1 MQKNL
6 LLERMKSKLA
16 KLKGYV
22 GMWYPPKDRKKDRI
36 HQLRAYLKRE
46 INNLIEDSYDE

>member
-6 LLERMKSKLA
+6 LLERMKSNLT

-46 INNLIEDSYDE
+46 INNLIEDANNE

>member
-6 LLERMKSKLA
+6 LLEKMKSKLT
-16 KLKGYV
+16 KLFRRIDT
-22 GMWYPPKDRKKDRI
+22 WYGVKSAKKDKV

-46 INNLIEDSYDE
+46 TRDLVEEAQSY

>member
-22 GMWYPPKDRKKDRI
+22 GMWYPPKDEKKDRK
-36 HQLRAYLKRE
+36 HQLRTYLKRE
-46 INNLIEDSYDE
+46 INNLIEDTNNE